1 MFAHVEPLHKSKIAK
16 DLQGMNEITAMTR
29 DCVNSVPFR
38 QKSEISI
45 AMGSG
50 IAVAKSAS
58 KMIPYP

>member
-29 DCVNSVPFR
+29 DCVNGVPSC
-38 QKSEISI
+38 QKAEISI

-50 IAVAKSAS
+50 TAKSAS
-58 KMIPYP
+58 EMIPYP